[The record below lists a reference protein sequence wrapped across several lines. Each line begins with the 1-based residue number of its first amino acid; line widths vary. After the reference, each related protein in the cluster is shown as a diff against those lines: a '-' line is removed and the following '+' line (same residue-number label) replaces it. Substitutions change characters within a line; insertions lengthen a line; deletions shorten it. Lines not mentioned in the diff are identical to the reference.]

1 MQKILITSLAA
12 YWTIVFAVGACGVA
26 GLSAGIHAP
35 DLFDTAMAVAQA
47 LVALLFLWTAFAALG
62 HRDEGVDD
70 VARLALSAAVLVSG
84 AVAVEQAVVGGFSTP
99 GAASTMQLAALAAT
113 YLVVSVDTAT
123 EREPRSVDYSRA
135 VARRLAIGAA
145 HGSMLSRLSRR
156 GPEIVESDG

>member
-12 YWTIVFAVGACGVA
+12 YWTVVFAVGACGVA

-35 DLFDTAMAVAQA
+35 DLFATAMAVAQS

-84 AVAVEQAVVGGFSTP
+84 AVAVEQAVVAGSSTP

-113 YLVVSVDTAT
+113 YLVIRAEAA
-123 EREPRSVDYSRA
+123 ERKPRSVDYSSA